1 MPSKTPLHSWLAV
14 LAALLAVTLGAQ
26 ILLAAGAQAAGS
38 VPISGSGFSES
49 SKAVHRWRQIV
60 NNHDGMMM
68 SLSPNGRDGFRAGQ
82 VDFAVSDNGGSQDG
96 TPDPPPAPTAT
107 TITLDM
113 PPDRPLVANTVET
126 LTATVRPSS
135 LAGTVQF
142 KDGSSNIGG
151 PVAVSG
157 GTAAT
162 TTTLAPGN
170 HSLTAIFTPTSLS
183 DLDASTSP
191 VISGVVNALAVV
203 KATTTTFTV
212 IPSGPVTQG
221 VPIILIAQVMPVNAA
236 GTVQFMDGDTP
247 LGTPR
252 PVFSGFALTVTSQ
265 LTKGIHALTA
275 TFAPADPG
283 TFAPSTP
290 PPVSL
295 AVMGLS

>member
-1 MPSKTPLHSWLAV
+1 MPGRASRHSWLAA
-14 LAALLAVTLGAQ
+14 LAALVAVTLGAQ
-26 ILLAAGAQAAGS
+26 SRLATGAQAAGW
-38 VPISGSGFSES
+38 VPISGSVPQPAPCDL
-49 SKAVHRWRQIV
+49 K
-60 NNHDGMMM
+60 
-68 SLSPNGRDGFRAGQ
+68 SPLTQCASGT
-82 VDFAVSDNGGSQDG
+82 GGA
-96 TPDPPPAPTAT
+96 TVPTAT

-113 PPDRPLVANTVET
+113 PPDRPLVANSVET

-135 LAGTVQF
+135 IAGTVQF

-183 DLDASTSP
+183 DRDASTSP

-221 VPIILIAQVMPVNAA
+221 VPVILIAQVTPVNAA

-265 LTKGIHALTA
+265 LTKGTHALTA

-283 TFAPSTP
+283 TFAASTP